1 MDYDNGQL
9 KFFAYFCDH
18 PFKVTPDTLIPRP
31 ETEELV
37 YLISRE
43 NKGNLKILDIGT
55 GTGCIPISL
64 KLMMNDAEVS
74 GWDISGKALTIARE
88 NAKDLSA
95 NVEFEKMN
103 ALNID
108 SNEKFDIVVSNP
120 PYIPLSDKDSMHQN
134 VLNFEPGLALFVED
148 NDPLLFY
155 RRIAEFGKT
164 NLNPAG
170 KLYFEIHERFG
181 SETKDLLM
189 YLGYQDVVII
199 KDLNGKDR
207 MIRARL

>member
-1 MDYDNGQL
+1 M
-9 KFFAYFCDH
+9 
-18 PFKVTPDTLIPRP
+18 
-31 ETEELV
+31 
-37 YLISRE
+37 
-43 NKGNLKILDIGT
+43 
-55 GTGCIPISL
+55 
-64 KLMMNDAEVS
+64 
-74 GWDISGKALTIARE
+74 
-88 NAKDLSA
+88 
-95 NVEFEKMN
+95 
-103 ALNID
+103 
-108 SNEKFDIVVSNP
+108 
-120 PYIPLSDKDSMHQN
+120 
-134 VLNFEPGLALFVED
+134 NFEPGLALFVQD